1 MNSDMPLQLQGLY
14 VLPSRFFFFLL
25 DVFVVLNWY
34 SKHLYYVLL
43 CLLMNNFPAMFW
55 HILFYMCNSEGV
67 EIEYVAI
74 FVAVLFPGAFVA
86 LNYDLLQN
94 RPLFSMLRIYCA
106 GIWHNVVVSC
116 AIVHWLFPKHMS
128 KTSFLV
134 MSLFIF
140 IIYCHLLCIYVVLLA
155 KLYTIVVL

>member
-1 MNSDMPLQLQGLY
+1 
-14 VLPSRFFFFLL
+14 
-25 DVFVVLNWY
+25 
-34 SKHLYYVLL
+34 
-43 CLLMNNFPAMFW
+43 
-55 HILFYMCNSEGV
+55 MCNSEGV

-106 GIWHNVVVSC
+106 GIWHNVMVSH

-128 KTSFLV
+128 KASFLV
-134 MSLFIF
+134 MSLFIS
-140 IIYCHLLCIYVVLLA
+140 IRYCHLLCIYVVLLA

>member
-106 GIWHNVVVSC
+106 GIWHNVMVSH

-134 MSLFIF
+134 MSLFIS
-140 IIYCHLLCIYVVLLA
+140 IRYCHLLPLNICG
-155 KLYTIVVL
+155 TSC